1 MREAIHDLVA
11 FAGTGVAAI
20 ATVYACAVDWVAA
33 TARRR
38 PAGIAGRSSGTTPV
52 SILKPLCGNEPRLY
66 ENLRSF
72 CVQNHPHFQ
81 IIFGVK
87 DTADSAV
94 EVVRRLQSEFPDRDL
109 QLVIDPRVHGQNLKV
124 SNLMNLSARA
134 RYDWWVL
141 ADSDVQVGPDYLE
154 RVTAPLAA
162 AEVGIVTCLYRGA
175 PLGGFWSRFGAQFIN
190 DWFTP
195 SAQLAHRFGFT
206 GFAFG
211 ATIALRRDTLL
222 AVGGFEAVN
231 NVLAD
236 DFWLGELTRR
246 KGYRTVLSDVV
257 IATDVTEET
266 LPSLWVHE
274 LRWMRTVRAVAPVG
288 FSFDV
293 VTFTFPLL
301 AVGAALAHTGLCFII
316 AAIGAV
322 ARLALPLL
330 QPPRFRA
337 RRPLRD
343 IAVIPLRDAVLML
356 EWAAAHACSSVR
368 WRDQEFSLAAERPL
382 LPTQ

>member
-1 MREAIHDLVA
+1 MRETIHDLFA
-11 FAGTGVAAI
+11 FTGTGVSAI
-20 ATVYACAVDWVAA
+20 AAAYACAVAWVAA

-38 PAGIAGRSSGTTPV
+38 PAGIAGRSPVTTPV

-72 CVQNHPHFQ
+72 CRQDHPHFQ

-87 DTADSAV
+87 DAADPAV
-94 EVVRRLQSEFPDRDL
+94 EVVRRLQAEFPDRDL
-109 QLVIDPRVHGQNLKV
+109 QLVIDPLVHGQNLKV
-124 SNLMNLSARA
+124 SNLLNLSARA

-141 ADSDVQVGPDYLE
+141 ADSDVEVGPDYLE

-162 AEVGIVTCLYRGA
+162 ADVGIVTCLYHGA
-175 PLGGFWSRFGAQFIN
+175 PLGGFWSRFGAQFID

-222 AVGGFEAVN
+222 AIGGFEAIN

-257 IATDVTEET
+257 VATDITEQT
-266 LPSLWVHE
+266 LPSMWVHE

-301 AVGAALAHTGLCFII
+301 AIGAALAHTKLCFII

-343 IAVIPLRDAVLML
+343 LAVIPLRDVVLML
-356 EWAAAHACSSVR
+356 EWTAAHTCSSVR